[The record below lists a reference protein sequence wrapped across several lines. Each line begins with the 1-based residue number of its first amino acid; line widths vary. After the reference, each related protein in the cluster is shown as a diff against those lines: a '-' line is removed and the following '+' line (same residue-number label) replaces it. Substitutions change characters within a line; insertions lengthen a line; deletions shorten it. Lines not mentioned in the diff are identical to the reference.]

1 MTQKEKAQFRKTKE
15 WIAFRKR
22 IAEKYNNKDAI
33 TGKKL
38 YKGWT
43 LHHLDLN
50 PDNYK
55 ILNENNF
62 IPLNKKT
69 HDVIHFL
76 FRYDLNILDKF
87 DYYLKIMRA
96 LKQKELSEL
105 FILNK

>member
-1 MTQKEKAQFRKTKE
+1 MTQKEKAKFRRTKE
-15 WIAFRKR
+15 WITFRKK

-50 PDNYK
+50 PENYT
-55 ILNENNF
+55 ILDENNF

-76 FRYDLNILDKF
+76 VRYDI
-87 DYYLKIMRA
+87 
-96 LKQKELSEL
+96 S
-105 FILNK
+105 ILNQLKHYLEKMKLLENFY